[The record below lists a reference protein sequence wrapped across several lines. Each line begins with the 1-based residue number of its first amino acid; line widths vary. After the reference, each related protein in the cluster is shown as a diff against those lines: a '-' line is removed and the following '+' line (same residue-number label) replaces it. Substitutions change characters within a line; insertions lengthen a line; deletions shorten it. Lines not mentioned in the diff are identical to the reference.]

1 MKKTLLILVSL
12 LLFVGCTKTD
22 DDKAK
27 ELVMEWLKNNVN
39 DPSGLVILNITPI
52 ETDSVVDYGDE
63 LDYIPK
69 VKEITRYY
77 NLASE
82 AIEWGDPDLAKEY
95 EDKAIARE
103 KEMEQQKENFKPYVR
118 GKVAIVNYRAKNGL
132 GALTLD
138 TKRFR
143 FDNEMTEI
151 TSVD

>member
-1 MKKTLLILVSL
+1 M
-12 LLFVGCTKTD
+12 GN
-22 DDKAK
+22 K
-27 ELVMEWLKNNVN
+27 E
-39 DPSGLVILNITPI
+39 G
-52 ETDSVVDYGDE
+52 
-63 LDYIPK
+63 
-69 VKEITRYY
+69 
-77 NLASE
+77 
-82 AIEWGDPDLAKEY
+82 
-95 EDKAIARE
+95 KAIARE